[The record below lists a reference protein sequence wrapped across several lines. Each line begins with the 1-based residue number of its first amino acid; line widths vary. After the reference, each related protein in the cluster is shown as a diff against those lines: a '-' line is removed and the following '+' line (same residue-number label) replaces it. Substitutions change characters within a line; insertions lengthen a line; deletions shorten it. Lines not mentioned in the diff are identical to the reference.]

1 MKHTADQTKAR
12 RRLDEALKSRS
23 KRERKPPTGPFINR
37 YWLAERWLK
46 STMTLKRMEKAGLLP
61 FLKIGKEVL
70 YRMSDVEHIE
80 QQSEVRFT

>member
-1 MKHTADQTKAR
+1 
-12 RRLDEALKSRS
+12 
-23 KRERKPPTGPFINR
+23 
-37 YWLAERWLK
+37 
-46 STMTLKRMEKAGLLP
+46 MTLKRMEKAGLLP